1 MKVKRSQQSPAW
13 DFTYSV
19 VGDVLRT
26 DRAKQ
31 NLSRSN
37 FEKVLPLLPLPGP
50 GQISNEV
57 RGPAYVWAILHD
69 KRIDKETGNEPY
81 NRRVQPAARG
91 PSVAS
96 RRLTRQSV
104 IRHVNG
110 KCLAQPFKRRT

>member
-1 MKVKRSQQSPAW
+1 MTPSIGTVWQRIKVHEGEAFSTITGMR
-13 DFTYSV
+13 FTYSV

-69 KRIDKETGNEPY
+69 KRI
-81 NRRVQPAARG
+81 
-91 PSVAS
+91 
-96 RRLTRQSV
+96 
-104 IRHVNG
+104 
-110 KCLAQPFKRRT
+110 